1 MKPPIVALV
10 IGIDEK
16 DSVVTPGSGVRGGGA
31 NFAPL
36 NLFYAFMKMILLGRG
51 RSVPGPPPLLWRL
64 GKPAAQQI
72 FWHYWSW
79 RSCLFKKCSFQVY
92 TNYIINTRSDNRY
105 LRYP

>member
-51 RSVPGPPPLLWRL
+51 RSVPGPPPSYGAWANQLRNKFS
-64 GKPAAQQI
+64 GI
-72 FWHYWSW
+72 IGVGDH
-79 RSCLFKKCSFQVY
+79 VY
-92 TNYIINTRSDNRY
+92 LKNAVFRFIPTI
-105 LRYP
+105 L